1 MESAPSSLSYLRAVQ
16 QLQKKTEEL
25 ERVHEETRRLE
36 RENAALVE
44 EKAALVREVAQLGA
58 QNRDWRAEFGLL
70 EEQVRQQQR
79 HLQEHIEREAKRL
92 QASNAK
98 SRESDAEVAA
108 LRQQLEA
115 SEAAREEGA
124 VAVEQCRCLSR
135 EVAALKRE
143 LKASKARASR
153 YHSTHARNAAESAT
167 MDAIENKALEGVR
180 SEIAS
185 FAAEN
190 ERLMNELEAERKAR
204 VVAEEGVVNLQQLLQ
219 RQREVN
225 ERQQQLSRAELEAL
239 NVQNDALLN
248 DVRRLMEEE
257 AAGGNDVTAASF
269 AAAHP
274 RRVSTV
280 DRGTVT
286 TEVMYKP
293 LLSPSVQRM
302 REPSPASA
310 CPADVSGA
318 PSTTPLQKPIKELL
332 QKVRELESTT
342 AEQALL
348 LREKEA
354 NERLLE
360 ERAALHAE
368 ERRHLRL
375 LLDKATAP
383 ERSSAHHD
391 SSHLV
396 RAEADT
402 ELSAVLEA
410 IIDLLR
416 LFVHCTARL
425 RARLFL
431 HTANTDSV
439 VLPIVPCRDHN
450 SPHLNA
456 IFSHLGG
463 LRHIAAVIDETGE
476 AALSQKQQQPELSQR
491 DSTAPTAP
499 RLPHTSVDTS
509 PECHPSTSEAPAPAP
524 HSATGSAHILSTK
537 TDITSWL
544 TARQES
550 LQRQLQQSKG
560 TNHYAHSTPPHSY
573 HSYQSGETLEEA
585 AKEFA
590 RPTYRTNHR

>member
-25 ERVHEETRRLE
+25 ERVREETRRLE
-36 RENAALVE
+36 RENAVLLE
-44 EKAALVREVAQLGA
+44 EKAALMREVTQLGA

-70 EEQVRQQQR
+70 EEQVRKQQR

-92 QASNAK
+92 QTSNAK
-98 SRESDAEVAA
+98 SCESNAEIMA

-115 SEAAREEGA
+115 TEVAREEGA
-124 VAVEQCRCLSR
+124 AAVEQCRCLSR

-143 LKASKARASR
+143 LKASKARASH
-153 YHSTHARNAAESAT
+153 YHSTHARNAAGSAA
-167 MDAIENKALEGVR
+167 MDAIESKALEGLR

-219 RQREVN
+219 RQREVS
-225 ERQQQLSRAELEAL
+225 ERQQLLSKAELQAL
-239 NVQNDALLN
+239 NVQNDALLD
-248 DVRRLMEEE
+248 DVKRLMEQE
-257 AAGGNDVTAASF
+257 AMGRNDVTVASF
-269 AAAHP
+269 AAANP

-293 LLSPSVQRM
+293 LRSPSVQRV
-302 REPSPASA
+302 RETSPASA

-318 PSTTPLQKPIKELL
+318 PSTTPLQRPIKELL
-332 QKVRELESTT
+332 RKVRELESTT

-383 ERSSAHHD
+383 ERSDTHHD
-391 SSHLV
+391 RSHLV

-431 HTANTDSV
+431 PTANTDSV
-439 VLPIVPCRDHN
+439 VLPVVPCRDHN
-450 SPHLNA
+450 SPQLNA

-463 LRHIAAVIDETGE
+463 LRHIAAVIDETAE
-476 AALSQKQQQPELSQR
+476 AALSRQQQQPALRQR
-491 DSTAPTAP
+491 ESTTATVP
-499 RLPHTSVDTS
+499 QLPHTPVEMS
-509 PECHPSTSEAPAPAP
+509 PASHPSTSEARASAP
-524 HSATGSAHILSTK
+524 HGATGSAHILSTK
-537 TDITSWL
+537 RDITSWL
-544 TARQES
+544 TARQEN
-550 LQRQLQQSKG
+550 LQRQLQQSKE
-560 TNHYAHSTPPHSY
+560 TNNSAQSAPPHS
-573 HSYQSGETLEEA
+573 HHNYQSGETLEEA
-585 AKEFA
+585 AKEF
-590 RPTYRTNHR
+590 TKINYRTNHR